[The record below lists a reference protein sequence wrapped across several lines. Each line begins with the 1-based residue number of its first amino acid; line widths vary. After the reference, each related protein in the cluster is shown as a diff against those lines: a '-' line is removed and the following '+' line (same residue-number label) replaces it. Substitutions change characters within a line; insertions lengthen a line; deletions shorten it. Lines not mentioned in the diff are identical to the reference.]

1 MMNEE
6 LTAKLL
12 AIEDRPAAPGDL
24 IAFVRSLEGE
34 FDRRQALTLHH
45 SIVEIRLDRQ
55 QAESSVTFGLQRQV
69 GGFAQVEIVEVP
81 QFRLDDAPRSEKYV
95 LRSSTCRHSVHAH
108 YRRSIMQSPCGMMA
122 ADLDLP
128 I

>member
-34 FDRRQALTLHH
+34 F
-45 SIVEIRLDRQ
+45 DRQ